1 MPHSTLVTKL
11 ASPWVAAQTTSRT
24 SPGPWGFLWITVS
37 SRVPLLRTGR
47 PRGSVWKTCL
57 TSSWRSSSRTGPRPG
72 LWIRARP
79 WGPCCTTST
88 RRPDSH
94 QGEISTIRRL
104 WIISTLLYLQCLLC
118 PVSRTAHFGEYHVS
132 LRCLRCPRGCKGL
145 FLAKQSN
152 PTHAFS
158 SSLSIL
164 PTPALPPQCLTS
176 LFSST
181 PLRRMFQEA
190 ITFWGRQLNTLF
202 LLAQ

>member
-104 WIISTLLYLQCLLC
+104 WIISTYYIY
-118 PVSRTAHFGEYHVS
+118 S
-132 LRCLRCPRGCKGL
+132 
-145 FLAKQSN
+145 
-152 PTHAFS
+152 AFS
-158 SSLSIL
+158 VLCHGQ
-164 PTPALPPQCLTS
+164 PTLENI
-176 LFSST
+176 
-181 PLRRMFQEA
+181 MFLYDA
-190 ITFWGRQLNTLF
+190 SGVPVDAKVYF
-202 LLAQ
+202 